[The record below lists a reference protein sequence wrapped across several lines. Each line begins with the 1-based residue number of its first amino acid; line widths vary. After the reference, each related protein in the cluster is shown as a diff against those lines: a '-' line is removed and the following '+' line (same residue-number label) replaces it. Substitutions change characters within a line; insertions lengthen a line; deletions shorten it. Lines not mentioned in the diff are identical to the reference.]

1 VLGSKYDHHMFMNV
15 NNKNAA
21 YTQLFLPH
29 PASPRLAA
37 ADGRCGTC
45 GPALAANASDIPAP
59 DPLPLMCGK
68 GGCALVT
75 GIGATGREC
84 CRVSALTCLF
94 CRCRLRRPISPNR
107 PPIAAGSV
115 RHILQAHH
123 RLMISSFRLPTICAH
138 PRLEGPRCA

>member
-1 VLGSKYDHHMFMNV
+1 MFMNV

-21 YTQLFLPH
+21 SAQLFLPH
-29 PASPRLAA
+29 LASPRLAA

-45 GPALAANASDIPAP
+45 GPALAANASDTHAP

-75 GIGATGREC
+75 GIGATGREWW
-84 CRVSALTCLF
+84 RVPALTCPKS
-94 CRCRLRRPISPNR
+94 RCSLRGPISPNR
-107 PPIAAGSV
+107 PPFAAGSV

-123 RLMISSFRLPTICAH
+123 RLMISSLSLPTICAH
-138 PRLEGPRCA
+138 PRLEGPWCV